1 MDCFAALAMTWLALS
16 IPHRLHIVVLAKART
31 HNPGHRLWREGMAQ
45 HFLIDGP
52 RRMGPGFRQDDE
64 KYSRDTRCPSFAST
78 FALHRRG
85 RREDRMRAAPAVSC
99 ARSHRNTHTS
109 IQVQRRTPGLPCAM
123 VLRLIRA
130 LPGETNSFATIASRI
145 S

>member
-31 HNPGHRLWREGMAQ
+31 HNPGHRVLREGIAQ

-64 KYSRDTRCPSFAST
+64 KYSRDTRCPSFAKNVRPPIEEGAGKT
-78 FALHRRG
+78 GCALH
-85 RREDRMRAAPAVSC
+85 P
-99 ARSHRNTHTS
+99 RSR
-109 IQVQRRTPGLPCAM
+109 VQSRTK
-123 VLRLIRA
+123 I
-130 LPGETNSFATIASRI
+130 
-145 S
+145 